1 MKKEDLQALL
11 RETLDEVSIL
21 PDSID
26 GMRMLVVLEMNGVM
40 VVRHT
45 GEVFEEYLP
54 LLQAITDAIEG
65 DEPELLQ

>member
-11 RETLDEVSIL
+11 RDTLDEVSIL
-21 PDSID
+21 PESVN

-45 GEVFEEYLP
+45 GEIFEEYLP
-54 LLQAITDAIEG
+54 LLQALIDTAEDT
-65 DEPELLQ
+65 EPEILQ

>member
-21 PDSID
+21 PDSIN
-26 GMRMLVVLEMNGVM
+26 GVRLLVVLEMNGVM
-40 VVRHT
+40 FVRHT
-45 GEVFEEYLP
+45 GEEIEEYLP
-54 LLQAITDAIEG
+54 LLQALTYAVES